1 MKNLNQR
8 GFTLIEMLLVL
19 ALMAAVAL
27 SGGVTWQ
34 HYRHKAQLDQS
45 ARQIADFLLRLQLC
59 AGWGNHTCRIA
70 VKPGLGWSLTARF
83 DDGDEPAAPMAPP
96 MARLTSP
103 FPDIRLEMS
112 APGYLTLAGL
122 RNTATAAHLVIAN
135 PAGRLR
141 IILSG
146 KGRVRMC
153 SELGRW
159 ADMAP
164 C

>member
-1 MKNLNQR
+1 M
-8 GFTLIEMLLVL
+8 EMLLVL

-27 SGGVTWQ
+27 SGGVAWQ
-34 HYRHKAQLDQS
+34 HYRHKAQLDHS
-45 ARQIADFLLRLQLC
+45 ARQIADFLLRLQLR

-83 DDGDEPAAPMAPP
+83 DDGDEPAAPMA
-96 MARLTSP
+96 RLTSP
-103 FPDIRLEMS
+103 FADIRLEMS

-135 PAGRLR
+135 PAGRLK

-146 KGRVRMC
+146 KGRVRIC